1 MNNRK
6 RKAQKV
12 LKDVSGQRI
21 NVSLY
26 ESFPG
31 GYAIYS
37 GEGDLW
43 GYRVWYHVKVS
54 PVRPPVVWVTM
65 SYDPDSKEVISMCH
79 NEGKCMDIPEDER
92 TSRILQ
98 ALL

>member
-12 LKDVSGQRI
+12 LKDVTGQRI
-21 NVSLY
+21 KVFLY
-26 ESFPG
+26 ESCPG
-31 GYAIYS
+31 ASAIYS
-37 GEGDLW
+37 GEGELW
-43 GYRVWYHVKVS
+43 GYKVWYHVKIN
-54 PVRPPVVWVTM
+54 PVRPAVVWVTM
-65 SYDPDSKEVISMCH
+65 SYDPDSREVISVLH

-92 TSRILQ
+92 TLRILQ